1 LNIAK
6 NPLILSCAIGITLNA
21 TGIGAIPILDDM
33 MLILG
38 RAALPIG
45 LLAVGAGLMF
55 SVSLKALQY
64 IAIGATFKLMALPIF
79 AFAFAVLFGL
89 SHVETGVVV
98 LYAALPCSASAY
110 ILARQMGGDAQ
121 MMAQVITL
129 QTIAST
135 LTIPAM
141 LWLLLASA

>member
-1 LNIAK
+1 
-6 NPLILSCAIGITLNA
+6 
-21 TGIGAIPILDDM
+21 
-33 MLILG
+33 
-38 RAALPIG
+38 
-45 LLAVGAGLMF
+45 MF